1 MAQEAD
7 NGAVVLVTR
16 LARAAY
22 RDVDE
27 QALGMRLKDFTALSA
42 LRDTNG
48 RGQKELGEALLYDAN
63 ALTQLLN
70 DLEDRDL
77 ISRSRDR
84 QDRRR
89 LTVELT
95 EAGRSAVR
103 AAERAIN
110 DADATVLHRLRAL
123 ERAQLRSLLAKA
135 LGDDS
140 GLA

>member
-7 NGAVVLVTR
+7 EGAVVLVTR

-27 QALGMRLKDFTALSA
+27 TALGMRLKDFTALSA

-77 ISRSRDR
+77 ILRSRDR

-103 AAERAIN
+103 TAERAIN
-110 DADATVLHRLRAL
+110 DADSTVLHRLKAT
-123 ERAQLRSLLAKA
+123 ERSQLRSLLAKA
-135 LGDDS
+135 LGDAS
-140 GLA
+140 SA